1 MLSLKTHGRAGAQGS
16 APYRGRKKKKVKQ
29 KQKKSLPLYFLSWF
43 LNVIAHGIN
52 VKMLQKLK
60 KMQEFIIFFSYLLAL
75 KIRKNGEH
83 EDCSLFLIRA
93 VQADIEM
100 HIETRCPN
108 TAGYSSTSLYYS
120 FIQILSA
127 FQRQES
133 TRRHTTGP
141 HCALLGL
148 IKTFF
153 YIFYFAFDWKKEKRM
168 K

>member
-16 APYRGRKKKKVKQ
+16 APHRGGKKKKKVKLS
-29 KQKKSLPLYFLSWF
+29 KRKETHTCFFFLFLIENFKSYCAR
-43 LNVIAHGIN
+43 NYC
-52 VKMLQKLK
+52 KMLQKKKKNNFQACIIIFLFIFNYWSLK
-60 KMQEFIIFFSYLLAL
+60 KAG
-75 KIRKNGEH
+75 KKGKH
-83 EDCSLFLIRA
+83 KDCSLFLIRT

-148 IKTFF
+148 IKT
-153 YIFYFAFDWKKEKRM
+153 
-168 K
+168 